1 MMKNTILL
9 WMCLVGAFVFAQ
21 DPSAKVITK
30 KCGTMENLEKRMKA
44 DPGLAEKMAKIQE
57 FTAQKLLQARKA
69 VDDDIITIPVVVHVV
84 YSNSNEN
91 ISAAQIQSQ
100 IDVLNEDFRR
110 TNSDR
115 DNVWPQADDSGIEFC
130 LASIDPNGNATT
142 GITRTSSTRTSWGT
156 NDAIKSASQG
166 GVTAW
171 DTSQYLN
178 MWIGNIGGGIL
189 GYAQFPGGLAST
201 DGLVMGPQYFGSSAK
216 GSGFYLSAPFDLG
229 RTTTHEVGHF
239 LNLRHIWGDGGCG
252 VDDFVEDTPLAG
264 ASNGGCTIGT
274 TSCGSVD
281 MVQNYMDY
289 TDDDCMN
296 LFTAGQVARMRS
308 TLLSGGSRRALALSL
323 KCGGGVIPPPPP
335 SGCASTI
342 SNFPYAQS
350 FEADLGVWS
359 NESSTDDI
367 DWIRDATGTPS
378 VGTGPSS
385 GSDGSFYMFVE
396 ASGNGS
402 GYPNKNAILNSP
414 CFDLSGLSTANFN
427 FQYHMDGTN
436 IGELSV
442 EVRTANEGDWISLF
456 SRSGA
461 QGASW
466 NQETISLASYVGET
480 SVQLRFNTTTGSS
493 WQGDVA
499 IDEVSITSGTIVNPP
514 TGCTDIM
521 LSFTFDNYPEE
532 TSFAITNASGTT
544 ISSGGPYTDQA
555 DGVTLNLEGCFD
567 AGCYELTV
575 NDDYGDGI
583 CCNYGNGSY
592 SLSTS
597 DGTILVSGARFGAS
611 ETTSFCLGSGRV
623 SPAIIRTVADEDA
636 YVPMTIAPNPTN
648 SGVITIVG
656 AALGNWYSV
665 VNIYGQEVLKGALNG
680 KSIDVEAL
688 SSGVYIIQLY
698 DGKSSF
704 ETARFVVE

>member
-9 WMCLVGAFVFAQ
+9 WMCLVGTFVFAQ
-21 DPSAKVITK
+21 DPGAKVITR
-30 KCGTMENLEKRMKA
+30 KCGTMENLEKRMEA
-44 DPGLAEKMAKIQE
+44 DPDLAKKMAKIQE

-69 VDDDIITIPVVVHVV
+69 VDGDIITIPVVVHVV

-115 DNVWPQADDSGIEFC
+115 DNVWSQADDSGIEFC

-142 GITRTSSTRTSWGT
+142 GITRTSSNRTSWGT

-166 GVTAW
+166 GVNAW
-171 DTSQYLN
+171 DSSQYLN

-189 GYAQFPGGLAST
+189 GYAQFPGGSAST

-216 GSGFYLSAPFDLG
+216 GAGFYLSAPFDLG

-264 ASNGGCTIGT
+264 ASNGGCTIGS

-289 TDDDCMN
+289 SDDGCMN
-296 LFTAGQVARMRS
+296 LFTAGQVARMRT
-308 TLLSGGSRRALALSL
+308 TLLAGGSRRTLALSL
-323 KCGGGVIPPPPP
+323 KCEGGGTPPSP

-350 FEADLGVWS
+350 FESSLGGWS
-359 NESSTDDI
+359 NESSADAI
-367 DWIRDATGTPS
+367 DWTRDANGTPS
-378 VGTGPSS
+378 FGTGPSS

-414 CFDLSGLSTANFN
+414 CFDLSGLSTADFN
-427 FQYHMDGTN
+427 FQYHMNGRN
-436 IGELSV
+436 IGVLSV
-442 EVRTANEGDWISLF
+442 EVRIANEGDWTSLF

-461 QGASW
+461 QGTSW
-466 NQETISLASYVGET
+466 NQETISLAAYAGEA

-499 IDEVSITSGTIVNPP
+499 IDEVSITSGTIINPP
-514 TGCTDIM
+514 TECSDIV

-532 TSFAITNASGTT
+532 TSFVITNASGAT

-555 DGVTLNLEGCFD
+555 DGATLNLEDCLD
-567 AGCYELTV
+567 AGCYEFTI
-575 NDDYGDGI
+575 NDAYGDGI
-583 CCNYGNGSY
+583 CCNYGSGFY

-597 DGTILVSGARFGAS
+597 DGTVLVSGARFGAS
-611 ETTSFCLGSGRV
+611 ETTSFCLGAARV

-636 YVPMTIAPNPTN
+636 YVPLTIAPNPT
-648 SGVITIVG
+648 STGVITIVG
-656 AALGNWYSV
+656 AALGNLYSV
-665 VNIYGQEVLKGALNG
+665 VNMCGQEVLKGALTS
-680 KSIDVEAL
+680 KSIDVAVL
-688 SSGVYIIQLY
+688 TSGVYIIQLY

-704 ETARFVVE
+704 EAERFVVE